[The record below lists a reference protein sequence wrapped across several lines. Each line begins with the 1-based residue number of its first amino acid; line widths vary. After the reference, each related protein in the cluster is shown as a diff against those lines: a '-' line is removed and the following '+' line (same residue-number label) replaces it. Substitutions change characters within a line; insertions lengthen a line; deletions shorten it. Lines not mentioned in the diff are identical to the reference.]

1 MGYAERMR
9 SRYET
14 DREQGGPVDI
24 LAIESSCD
32 ETAAAVVRDGRVL
45 LSSVVSSQMA
55 SHQRFG
61 GVVPEVA
68 SRAHTEQVTR
78 VIARAIEESGR
89 SLSDVQAIA
98 VTHAPGLIGALFVG
112 VTAAKSLALA
122 HSLPLIGVHH
132 LAGHIAAS
140 ALGCDVVPPYL
151 ALIVSGGHT
160 ELVTVAADG
169 AFTRLGRTRD
179 DAAGEA
185 LDKIARALS
194 LGYPGGPLIE
204 RAAQAGDPRA
214 YALPV
219 AKVAAGQW
227 DFSFSGLKSAALLHL
242 DKARRAG
249 QEVSVADMAAS
260 FQEAV
265 VDALVAHTETALVH
279 TKLRALVLAGGVAA
293 NGRLRA
299 RLTALCERMGVRLTV
314 PDLWL
319 CTDNAAMI
327 GAAAYARYREGKLDD
342 LTLTARATMALD
354 EWV

>member
-9 SRYET
+9 ARYET
-14 DREQGGPVDI
+14 DRAANGPVDI

-45 LSSVVSSQMA
+45 LSSVVASQMD

-68 SRAHTEQVTR
+68 SRAHAEQVTR
-78 VIARAIEESGR
+78 VVAQA
-89 SLSDVQAIA
+89 LSEAGKRLDEVHAVA

-122 HSLPLIGVHH
+122 ASLPLIGVHH
-132 LAGHIAAS
+132 LAGHLAAS
-140 ALGCDVVPPYL
+140 ALSSDVRPPYL

-160 ELVTVAADG
+160 ELLAVHEDG
-169 AFTRLGRTRD
+169 SFLRLGRTRD

-185 LDKIARALS
+185 LDKIARALG

-204 RAAQAGDPRA
+204 QAARQGDARAI
-214 YALPV
+214 ALPV
-219 AKVAAGQW
+219 AKVSTGQW
-227 DFSFSGLKSAALLHL
+227 DFSFSGLKSAALLYI
-242 DKARRAG
+242 DKERRASR
-249 QEVSVADMAAS
+249 EIASADLAAS

-265 VDALVAHTETALVH
+265 VDALVGHTESALRH
-279 TKLRALVLAGGVAA
+279 TGLKQLVVAGGVAA
-293 NGRLRA
+293 NSRLRA
-299 RLTALCERMGVRLTV
+299 RLKEVCEQLAVRLVV

-327 GAAAYARYREGKLDD
+327 GAAAYARYQAGKLDD
-342 LTLTARATMALD
+342 LSLTAKASLPLD
-354 EWV
+354 QWD